1 MEKTKIGLQLTP
13 FWPELRCSWE
23 CNLLEI
29 IDSNLIQ
36 ENRPKN
42 AWVIVKDAKGVNKKF
57 RPCPRRMVSRRK
69 SCFNVMICLILR
81 HLLSQSNSG
90 NNFEHQKSLKHK
102 ST

>member
-1 MEKTKIGLQLTP
+1 MPISAFGFSGKWKKTKIGLQLTP

-57 RPCPRRMVSRRK
+57 RPCPRRMVSRRN
-69 SCFNVMICLILR
+69 SGHFLIL
-81 HLLSQSNSG
+81 
-90 NNFEHQKSLKHK
+90 F
-102 ST
+102 